1 MLYSSTGVSGL
12 VTVGGKG
19 PDGHSI
25 LHNCFIP
32 NPNANQYIGIGLVRG
47 SGVLRTKSLEC
58 GSNGCII
65 LGGGAGALV
74 CFTGLLGCTACGG
87 VVPSSI

>member
-1 MLYSSTGVSGL
+1 M

-25 LHNCFIP
+25 LHNWLIP
-32 NPNANQYIGIGLVRG
+32 NRNANQYIGISLVRG

-58 GSNGCII
+58 GSNGRII
-65 LGGGAGALV
+65 LGGDGEALV
-74 CFTGLLGCTACGG
+74 LCTGLLSLLDCVYGG
-87 VVPSSI
+87 IVPSAV

>member
-1 MLYSSTGVSGL
+1 M

-32 NPNANQYIGIGLVRG
+32 NRNANQYIGIGLVRG

-58 GSNGCII
+58 GSNGRII
-65 LGGGAGALV
+65 LGGDGEALV
-74 CFTGLLGCTACGG
+74 LCTGLLSLLDCVYGG
-87 VVPSSI
+87 IVPSAV